1 MSLACPCPAPHRL
14 ASWTLACVCAPLGL
28 TVQAQSAGA
37 YQFDASLFRAG
48 TISAQ
53 ALARFNQPDAVHPG
67 TYVLDVYV
75 NGRYVSR
82 MDIRFAVDAID
93 RVQPCLS
100 HALWR
105 KFGVAPESIR
115 APTEGPSEPAALTST
130 TPTVCTDPAEHV
142 PGASARL
149 DMARLRLHI
158 SVPQRYMQ
166 RTARGQVNPA
176 DLDAGSS
183 MVFVNY
189 IGNLHYVSWQDPR
202 MSDQESGFLGVSG
215 GVNLGQWQYRHQGNW
230 SKTRGQLA
238 TWTNIRSYVQR
249 PIPQLESQL
258 TLGQNTTNGR
268 FFSGLSYIGLGLS
281 TDVRMRAD
289 SKRGYAPTVQGVA
302 QSNAQ
307 VTVSQNAQVIYQTTV
322 PPGPFV
328 IDDLY
333 PTAYNGDLTVQVREA
348 DGTLHTFSL
357 PFSAVPESLRP
368 GASRY
373 QFALGRTRNDDTANS
388 LFADISVERGLTNS
402 MTANAGLR
410 VADRY
415 QAVVA
420 GGVHASHF
428 GALGVNL
435 TYTRARLPDVGIRD
449 GWMASLSYS
458 RSFQPTGTHVSM
470 AGYRYS
476 THGYRDLTDVL
487 GVRGAAKAARA
498 AGTDP
503 GQQWQSASYRQRAR
517 VEASVNQSL
526 GDYGNLSL
534 SGSAQLYRDGRAP
547 DVQWQL
553 GYNMAWANGVSL
565 NLSWVRQRTQSDGD
579 LGRSKTEQVVM
590 LSLGVP
596 LGQVLNSAARSPAAN
611 MQLGYGVSYS
621 REGGQHQSTLSGSF
635 GENRNI
641 HYSLGVSRSASSDQ
655 TIWNAS
661 LSTPLE
667 GIRLGVSAS
676 GGPGY
681 WQTSGNAQGALV
693 LHTGGVT
700 FGRYLSDTFALVY
713 APGAAGARLPNA
725 QGARIDRKG
734 YALVPALTP
743 YRYNTL
749 LLDPQGM
756 TQEVE
761 LEDGEQ
767 RVAPYAGAALRVTFR
782 TRNGQ
787 PLLIH
792 ARLPGNA
799 TLPLGT
805 DAYDAAAVQD
815 NPSATP
821 IGMVGQQNLLYVRV
835 AAPQGVLLLRW
846 GASPAEQCR
855 LPYDSRS
862 VTNLSQKTAVSNAAL
877 LRLEADCHVG

>member
-1 MSLACPCPAPHRL
+1 MPFACSRPAPRDL
-14 ASWTLACVCAPLGL
+14 AFWALACVCVPLCL
-28 TVQAQSAGA
+28 PVQAQSTGA
-37 YQFDASLFRAG
+37 YQFDASLFRSG

-53 ALARFNQPDAVHPG
+53 ALARFNQPDAVQPG
-67 TYVLDVYV
+67 TYGLDVYV
-75 NGRYVSR
+75 NARYISR
-82 MDIRFAVDAID
+82 MDIHFVADAID

-100 HALWR
+100 RALWL
-105 KFGVAPESIR
+105 KFGVAPEFIR
-115 APTEGPSEPAALTST
+115 IPEKETGELAAPTTISPTFCPDPAAQ
-130 TPTVCTDPAEHV
+130 V
-142 PGASARL
+142 PGASTRL

-158 SVPQRYMQ
+158 SVPQRTMQ
-166 RTARGQVNPA
+166 RVARGQVNPA
-176 DLDAGSS
+176 DLDAGET

-189 IGNLHYVSWQDPR
+189 IGNLHHVSWQDPR
-202 MSDQESGFLGVSG
+202 MSDQASGFLGVSG

-230 SKTRGQLA
+230 SKMHGQSP

-268 FFSGLSYIGLGLS
+268 FFSGLSYNGLGLS

-289 SKRGYAPTVQGVA
+289 SRRGYAPAVQGVA

-307 VTVSQNAQVIYQTTV
+307 VTVIQNGQVIYQTTV

-333 PTAYNGDLTVQVREA
+333 PTAYNGDLNVEVREA
-348 DGTLHTFSL
+348 DGTLHLFSL
-357 PFSAVPESLRP
+357 PFAAVPESLRP
-368 GASRY
+368 GTSRY

-388 LFADISVERGLTNS
+388 PFADVSIERGLTNS

-415 QAVVA
+415 QALVA
-420 GGVHASHF
+420 GGVYASRF

-435 TYTRARLPDVGIRD
+435 TYTRAVLPETGTLD

-458 RSFQPTGTHVSM
+458 RSFRPTGTNIAM

-487 GVRGAAKAARA
+487 GVRGAAKAARV

-503 GQQWQSASYRQRAR
+503 GQHWQSASYRQRSR

-526 GDYGNLSL
+526 DGYGNLSL

-547 DVQWQL
+547 DLQWQL

-565 NLSWVRQRTQSDGD
+565 NLSWVRQRTQNDGD
-579 LGRSKTEQVVM
+579 VGERRSKTEQVIM
-590 LSLGVP
+590 LSLAMP
-596 LGQVLNSAARSPAAN
+596 LGQMMHPAARSPAAN
-611 MQLGYGVSYS
+611 MQLSYGFSHN
-621 REGGQHQSTLSGSF
+621 REGGQHQSTLSGSV

-641 HYSLGVSRSASSDQ
+641 QYSLGISRSESSDQ
-655 TIWNAS
+655 TVWNAS
-661 LSTPLE
+661 LGTPLE

-693 LHTGGVT
+693 LHPGGVT
-700 FGRYLSDTFALVY
+700 FGRYLSDTFALVH

-725 QGARIDRKG
+725 QGARIDRNG

-743 YRYNTL
+743 YRYNTI

-767 RVAPYAGAALRVTFR
+767 RVAPYAGAALRVTFH
-782 TRNGQ
+782 TRSGQ

-792 ARLPGNA
+792 ARLPKGA

-805 DAYDAAAVQD
+805 DAYDAAEVQD

-821 IGMVGQQNLLYVRV
+821 IGMVGQHNLLYVRV
-835 AAPQGVLLLRW
+835 AASQGTLLLRW
-846 GASPAEQCR
+846 GDSAAEQCR
-855 LPYDSRS
+855 LPYDSNS
-862 VTNLSQKTAVSNAAL
+862 VTNPSTGAPSATL